1 MDQGA
6 RKNNLGVP
14 SNAPRLLSHPKIL
27 KLGCE
32 YLLEDIHPS
41 LRVFPRIIQIF
52 PKIYPQFIEL
62 TFFPAEE
69 KN

>member
-14 SNAPRLLSHPKIL
+14 SNAPRLLSHPKIF
-27 KLGCE
+27 KLGYE
-32 YLLEDIHPS
+32 YVLEDIYPS
-41 LRVFPRIIQIF
+41 LRIFSRIIQIF
-52 PKIYPQFIEL
+52 SKIYPQFIEL
-62 TFFPAEE
+62 IFFPAEE